1 MGVAS
6 PEMMAAVFSDRFN
19 GRDAAGL
26 RELYSPDAVFSMDGD
41 GRVVGTDQIAAVLGG
56 FLAAPLRF
64 GGQYVSMYVC
74 GDIALGRLK
83 WQIHND
89 KEGTSTSG
97 ISAEVLYRGADGKWR
112 YLISDATGGS
122 RV

>member
-6 PEMMAAVFSDRFN
+6 PEMLGPVFSDRFN

-26 RELYSPDAVFSMDGD
+26 RELYAPDAVFTMDGD
-41 GRVVGTDQIAAVLGG
+41 GRAVGAEQIAAILGG

-64 GGQYVSMYVC
+64 GGEYVSMYVC
-74 GDIALGRLK
+74 GDFALGRLK

-89 KEGTSTSG
+89 GEGTSSSG
-97 ISAEVLYRGADGKWR
+97 ISVEVMQKGADGNWR
-112 YLISDATGGS
+112 YLIVDVTGGS
-122 RV
+122 RA